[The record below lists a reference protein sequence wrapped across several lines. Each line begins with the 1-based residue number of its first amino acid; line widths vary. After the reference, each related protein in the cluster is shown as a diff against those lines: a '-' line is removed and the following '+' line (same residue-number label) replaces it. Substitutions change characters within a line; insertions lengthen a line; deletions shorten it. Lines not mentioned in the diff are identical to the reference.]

1 MPRFKSLP
9 ILAGAFGAFTA
20 ATPAHA
26 SLVADGITYTLTEQT
41 LTATTDQ
48 FTLGVSGINGSS
60 DTEKGR
66 SGVEAF
72 AFNPP
77 TNFSTATP
85 PSGFSLE
92 LGGLNSK
99 GCDGSGNFF
108 CFKANTTPPSTPALA
123 ANSSL
128 SLVFDVTIS
137 SGSFAGYA
145 PDFKINWVGSQNNY
159 DLVSATLTPVP
170 VPAPLIDRG
179 LPVLLAVCGILF
191 GAKLWERN
199 KKRSSPETAILHATA

>member
-1 MPRFKSLP
+1 MVHRIPK
-9 ILAGAFGAFTA
+9 
-20 ATPAHA
+20 
-26 SLVADGITYTLTEQT
+26 
-41 LTATTDQ
+41 
-48 FTLGVSGINGSS
+48 
-60 DTEKGR
+60 KGR

-72 AFNPP
+72 AFHPP

-170 VPAPLIDRG
+170 VPAQIGR
-179 LPVLLAVCGILF
+179 ASCR
-191 GAKLWERN
+191 ERV
-199 KKRSSPETAILHATA
+199 